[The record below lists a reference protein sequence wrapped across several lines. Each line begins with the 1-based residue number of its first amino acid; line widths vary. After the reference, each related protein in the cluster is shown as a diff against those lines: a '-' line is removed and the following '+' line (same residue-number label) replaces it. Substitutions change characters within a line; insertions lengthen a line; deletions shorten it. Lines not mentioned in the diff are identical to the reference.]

1 MTTWS
6 LDREGFVTHYM
17 VSGPVVTPFHSDVRD
32 KNQLRYEA
40 YLRSNVAEH
49 TPVAEAERVRAQ
61 ENSRLALPWS
71 FQGGSDGA
79 FVNLSDFYATM
90 QRVAFDAAT
99 VLIAPKDM
107 TVQAVLW
114 GYTAVDVYCN
124 GKIIGGLTQPVYKPI
139 GRAELTLPLLEGAN
153 TIYLAC
159 ETLGVRDTRS
169 VVGLQVTSHPDEVR
183 VTLPDEG
190 LAEAGGAGLVET

>member
-1 MTTWS
+1 MYTWP
-6 LDREGFVTHYM
+6 LDRQGFVTHYM
-17 VSGPVVTPFHSDVRD
+17 VSGPLVTPFSSDVRD

-40 YLRSNVAEH
+40 YLRSVVAEH
-49 TPVAEAERVRAQ
+49 TPVADATRVSAG
-61 ENSRLALPWS
+61 ENSRLGLPWR

-124 GKIIGGLTQPVYKPI
+124 GENIGGLTQPIDIPAQTGVGVVDLHHQGLIPSRHGI
-139 GRAELTLPLLEGAN
+139 SQEAPLRRRHRLRRETGA
-153 TIYLAC
+153 AC
-159 ETLGVRDTRS
+159 RRS
-169 VVGLQVTSHPDEVR
+169 TGNRPVSVMATGWMVK
-183 VTLPDEG
+183 
-190 LAEAGGAGLVET
+190 